1 MALHITK
8 YSQNLISF
16 GQNMWL
22 NIDPYAGS
30 NIYKMCGHS
39 PFFDFSK
46 EVKIKEMRLV
56 RFE

>member
-1 MALHITK
+1 MWRK
-8 YSQNLISF
+8 YRNVPRSYPFKIEKGLLDRILIVR
-16 GQNMWL
+16 N
-22 NIDPYAGS
+22 

-56 RFE
+56 LFE